1 MRHTEQIYQSI
12 LHHLSL
18 VPTDKLSDIEE
29 YLRLLRLQNMTLE
42 EKKANAE
49 ASLTFA
55 GMWNE
60 ISDDELA
67 LRLQEGKHASNEI
80 FNKEVNFEL

>member
-29 YLRLLRLQNMTLE
+29 YLRLLRLRNMTPE

-49 ASLTFA
+49 FLLSQA
-55 GMWNE
+55 GTWDDMPEADFQDFLKEAKRIGNE
-60 ISDDELA
+60 AFS
-67 LRLQEGKHASNEI
+67 R
-80 FNKEVNFEL
+80 EVDI

>member
-18 VPTDKLSDIEE
+18 LPTNKLSDIDE
-29 YLRLLRLQNMTLE
+29 YLRLLRLRNMTPE

-49 ASLTFA
+49 ASSTFA
-55 GMWNE
+55 GMWNDIE
-60 ISDDELA
+60 DEELA
-67 LRLQEGKHASNEI
+67 LRLQEGKRATHEM
-80 FNKEVNFEL
+80 FNKKVDFEL